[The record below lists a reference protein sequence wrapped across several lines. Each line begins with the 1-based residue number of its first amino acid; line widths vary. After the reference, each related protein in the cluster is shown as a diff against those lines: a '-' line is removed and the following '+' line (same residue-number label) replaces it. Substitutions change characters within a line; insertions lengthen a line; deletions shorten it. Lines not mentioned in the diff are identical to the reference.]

1 MAELTLTVGSVHQHL
16 RALDVRRD
24 LLAVADLIE
33 LCFASTMD
41 ADGREYLRQIRKAGH
56 EAKMLRWLPGMDEP
70 ALAPISG
77 LVWEEDGQIVGNLS
91 LIPFYRLGQ
100 RVYLIAN
107 VAVHPTYRRRGIAR
121 ALTSAAVEKAQQ
133 QYGREAWLQVRSDNM
148 PAYELYCSLGFQER
162 ARRIT
167 WQGTPALIEQRNSSS
182 VVELIASRRRNSDWA
197 LQNAWLIDN
206 YPLEVTWNL
215 PISIQEYQPGFWRDL
230 KRFMGENPIRHW
242 AARKDGQ
249 LVGILTWQPSRTFS
263 DNLWLAAPANSEEE
277 AISVLLPLASAS
289 LSPSRPLSLNY
300 PAGRA
305 EIAFQANG
313 FKQQQYLIWMSV
325 SFK

>member
-1 MAELTLTVGSVHQHL
+1 
-16 RALDVRRD
+16 
-24 LLAVADLIE
+24 
-33 LCFASTMD
+33 MD
-41 ADGREYLRQIRKAGH
+41 ADGREYLRQIRRAGH
-56 EAKMLRWLPGMDEP
+56 EADLLRWLPGIDESGQ
-70 ALAPISG
+70 APVSG

-121 ALTSAAVEKAQQ
+121 ALTSAGVEKAQN

-167 WQGTPALIEQRNSSS
+167 WQVTPALVEQGNPPS
-182 VVELIASRRRNSDWA
+182 VVELIASRRRSSDW
-197 LQNAWLIDN
+197 LQQNSWLIAN
-206 YPLEVTWNL
+206 YPIEVAWNL
-215 PISIQEYQPGFWRDL
+215 PISIPEYQPGFWRDL
-230 KRFMGENPIRHW
+230 KLFINDNPIRHW

-249 LVGILTWQPSRTFS
+249 LLGLLTWQATHTSS
-263 DNLWLAAPANSEEE
+263 DNLWLAAPPDSEGE
-277 AISVLLPLASAS
+277 AIGALLPLARAA
-289 LSPSRPLSLNY
+289 LSPARPLALNY
-300 PAGRA
+300 PAGRGEA
-305 EIAFQANG
+305 AFQASG
-313 FKQQQYLIWMSV
+313 FKQQNYLIWMSV